1 MKDTKDELSTKLI
14 SDFIEEF
21 EKELEVERNIIK
33 RLKYNGYSLDKLI
46 QKETLL
52 DAQTSSYMQE
62 LDEEKQRI
70 TKLKSKIGESYGK

>member
-33 RLKYNGYSLDKLI
+33 KINSNGYTLDKLI
-46 QKETLL
+46 QQENLL
-52 DAQTSSYMQE
+52 DTQTSYYLRE
-62 LDEEKQRI
+62 LDNEKNKI
-70 TKLKSKIGESYGK
+70 NKLKSKIGESYGK

>member
-14 SDFIEEF
+14 SDFIEKF

-33 RLKYNGYSLDKLI
+33 KINSNGYTLDKLI

-52 DAQTSSYMQE
+52 DAQTSYYLRE
-62 LDEEKQRI
+62 LDNEKNKI
-70 TKLKSKIGESYGK
+70 NKLKSKIGESYGK

>member
-33 RLKYNGYSLDKLI
+33 KINSNGYTLDKLI
-46 QKETLL
+46 QQENLL
-52 DAQTSSYMQE
+52 DTQMSYYLQE
-62 LDEEKQRI
+62 LDNEKNKI
-70 TKLKSKIGESYGK
+70 NKLKSKIGESYGK

>member
-33 RLKYNGYSLDKLI
+33 KINSNGYTLDKLI

-52 DAQTSSYMQE
+52 DAQTSYSLRE
-62 LDEEKQRI
+62 LDNEKNKI
-70 TKLKSKIGESYGK
+70 NKLKSKIGESYGK

>member
-14 SDFIEEF
+14 SDFIERF

-33 RLKYNGYSLDKLI
+33 KINSNGYTLDKLI

-52 DAQTSSYMQE
+52 DAQTSYYLRE
-62 LDEEKQRI
+62 LDNEKNKI
-70 TKLKSKIGESYGK
+70 NKLKSKIGESYGK

>member
-14 SDFIEEF
+14 SDFIEGF

-33 RLKYNGYSLDKLI
+33 KINSNGYTLDKLI

-52 DAQTSSYMQE
+52 DAQTSYYLRE
-62 LDEEKQRI
+62 LDNEKNKI
-70 TKLKSKIGESYGK
+70 NKLKSKIGASYGK

>member
-33 RLKYNGYSLDKLI
+33 KINSNGYTLDKLI

-52 DAQTSSYMQE
+52 DAQTSYYWRE
-62 LDEEKQRI
+62 LDNEKNKI
-70 TKLKSKIGESYGK
+70 NKLKSKIGESYGK

>member
-1 MKDTKDELSTKLI
+1 MKNSLDAQLSCFMR
-14 SDFIEEF
+14 DFKQEMEY
-21 EKELEVERNIIK
+21 EKNIIK

-62 LDEEKQRI
+62 LDDEKQRI
-70 TKLKSKIGESYGK
+70 TKLKSKIGERYGK

>member
-14 SDFIEEF
+14 SDFIEGF

-33 RLKYNGYSLDKLI
+33 KINSNGYTLDKLI

-52 DAQTSSYMQE
+52 DAQMSYYLRE
-62 LDEEKQRI
+62 LDNEKNKI
-70 TKLKSKIGESYGK
+70 NKLKSKIGESYGK

>member
-1 MKDTKDELSTKLI
+1 MKNLLDAQLSCFMR
-14 SDFIEEF
+14 DFKQEMEY
-21 EKELEVERNIIK
+21 EKNIIK

-62 LDEEKQRI
+62 LDDEKQRI
-70 TKLKSKIGESYGK
+70 TKLKSKIGERYGK

>member
-14 SDFIEEF
+14 SDFIEGF

-33 RLKYNGYSLDKLI
+33 KINSNGYTLDKLI

-52 DAQTSSYMQE
+52 DAQTSYYLRE
-62 LDEEKQRI
+62 LHNEKNKI
-70 TKLKSKIGESYGK
+70 NKLKSKIGESYGK